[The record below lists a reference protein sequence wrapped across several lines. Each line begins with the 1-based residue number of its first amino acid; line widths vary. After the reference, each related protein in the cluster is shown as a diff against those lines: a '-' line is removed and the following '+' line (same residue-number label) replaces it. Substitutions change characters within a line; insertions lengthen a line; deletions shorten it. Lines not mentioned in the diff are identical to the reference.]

1 VVTTLVEVR
10 DTLGQMCSKT
20 LPTLNVYNHVP
31 RSLVPPAAIVRL
43 APHNAIDYE
52 QQYSS
57 GLADYMWTIML
68 VIGQVDDEAAQDQIG
83 ELITPN
89 SPLIVAINNATF
101 PAPGWAKVQKAGV
114 SQMMFGKALYSY
126 AELSVRV
133 TA

>member
-1 VVTTLVEVR
+1 VVTAFTVVR
-10 DTLGQMCSKT
+10 DTLGRACSKT
-20 LPTLNVYNHVP
+20 LPTLNVYNYVP
-31 RSLVPPAAIVRL
+31 RSLVPPAAIVRM

-57 GLADYMWTIML
+57 GLADWMWTLML

-89 SPLIVAINNATF
+89 SPLIVAINACEF
-101 PAPGWAKVQKAGV
+101 PSGWARVQKAGV